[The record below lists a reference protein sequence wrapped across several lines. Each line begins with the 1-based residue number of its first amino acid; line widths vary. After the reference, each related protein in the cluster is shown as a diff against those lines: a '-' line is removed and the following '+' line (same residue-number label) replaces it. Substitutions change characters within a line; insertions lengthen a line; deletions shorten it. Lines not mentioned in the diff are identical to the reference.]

1 MQNQLLPIYT
11 NRLRV
16 VLMALLVSLYFGNL
30 AHAQKSGSDII
41 TSDITNFWTAYDKI
55 ITTEDSA
62 QQYTYINKLFI
73 DKGTPGLK
81 AMMQVREY
89 TAKSYINAIHKYPRF
104 WNSIRSNTVKAPSF
118 AKSISA
124 NVLKIKKLYPELKP
138 ANVYFTI
145 GALRSGGTVLE
156 NKVLIGSE
164 ITMADEHTVT
174 DEFPQTMAHLKSHF
188 KTNPIN
194 GLVFTNVHEYIH
206 TQQKTTV
213 ANNLLGQCVLEGV
226 AEFVAEKATGQLS
239 TLPAKTYG
247 NQHTQQIKEVF
258 SQRLFNSDTGFWLY
272 SNAKNEFGVRDL
284 GYYVG
289 YAICESYYMKARDK
303 KQAIKEMI
311 ELDYNNEE
319 ALNKFA
325 DQSGYF
331 NKPLSSLK
339 SNHELNRP
347 VVTAIKPFVNGA
359 TGVAPG
365 VQELTIQFSKPM
377 DKGNRNF
384 ELGPL
389 GKDNML
395 KIKRFLNFSEDGTSV
410 TMEVELKPGLRQQTT
425 VGSGFISE
433 DGLPLKPYLIDIT
446 TANQ

>member
-1 MQNQLLPIYT
+1 MQTLLLSNHIK
-11 NRLRV
+11 RLRLILV
-16 VLMALLVSLYFGNL
+16 ALLISFCSGTKAY
-30 AHAQKSGSDII
+30 AQSSGPEII
-41 TSDITNFWTAYDKI
+41 TSDIINFWAAYDKVAA
-55 ITTEDSA
+55 TKDSA
-62 QQYTYINKLFI
+62 LQYTYINQLFI

-89 TAKSYINAIHKYPRF
+89 TAKSYINAINKYPRF
-104 WNSIRSNTVKAPSF
+104 WNSIRSNTLKAPGF

-138 ANVYFTI
+138 ASVYFTI
-145 GALRSGGTVLE
+145 GALRSGGTVLD

-164 ITMADEHTVT
+164 ITMADEHTAT
-174 DEFPQTMAHLKSHF
+174 DEFPEAIMHLKSHF

-213 ANNLLGQCVLEGV
+213 ASNLLGQCVLEGV
-226 AEFVAEKATGQLS
+226 AEFMAEKATGQLS
-239 TLPAKTYG
+239 TLPAKAYG
-247 NQHTQQIKEVF
+247 KQHIQPIKQLF
-258 SQRLFNSDTGFWLY
+258 SQRLFNSDSGFWLY

-289 YAICESYYMKARDK
+289 YAICESYYLKAKDK

-331 NKPLSSLK
+331 DKPLSLLK
-339 SNHELNRP
+339 SNYELNRP
-347 VVTAIKPFVNGA
+347 VVTAIKPFANGV

-365 VQELTIQFSKPM
+365 LKELIIQFSKPM
-377 DKGNRNF
+377 DKGTRNF

-395 KIKRFLNFSEDGTSV
+395 KIKRFISFSEDGTSV
-410 TMEVELKPGLRQQTT
+410 TMEVELKPGRRQQIM
-425 VGSGFISE
+425 VGSGFMSK

-446 TANQ
+446 TAN